1 MPNLLARLLPRE
13 GSFFILFKE
22 VTENLKE
29 AAVAL
34 SELAANYTDVEVKV
48 QKIKAL
54 EHRGDDMTHRLAIK
68 LSQTFI
74 TPFDREDIHQL
85 FSKLDDVLDLMDS
98 VTTRLVLYKID
109 KLRPGFAE
117 LADILVRATQQI
129 HEAVSSLET
138 HKGVLDR
145 CIEINRLENE
155 ADTVV
160 RSAIV
165 KLFDEEK
172 DPIMVIKWK
181 EILEVLEIANDKC
194 EDVANVLENV
204 VLKNS

>member
-1 MPNLLARLLPRE
+1 MPNLLARLMPRE
-13 GSFFILFKE
+13 SSFFILFKE

-34 SELAANYTDVEVKV
+34 NDLAQNYTDVEVKV
-48 QKIKAL
+48 KHIKAL

-98 VTTRLVLYKID
+98 VTTRLVLYKIE
-109 KLRPGFAE
+109 KLRPGFTE

-129 HEAVSSLET
+129 HEAVSCLET

-160 RSAIV
+160 RSAIA

-194 EDVANVLENV
+194 EDVANVLETV
-204 VLKNS
+204 VLKNA